1 MLNII
6 LKDMKLMLSDRKEL
20 AAIIL
25 MPIILT
31 TILSFALIGSFQEMG
46 SQWTMDIAVVR
57 NYDLEQDQIYFRN
70 FTSSLEERFGI
81 TMDFGT
87 DEETLFAEFNP
98 EKIFFEDFLG
108 SDEMEKFIQYTIV
121 TEEEA
126 YELLENKRVRSIVI
140 LPDQYVYNAYVNTFT
155 TFRNNIDITV
165 VSHPDM
171 NYSRQITEEIISS
184 FNNIMSSITISKN
197 VYFEKA
203 SDYMS
208 LNEVVAGLE
217 DFVKAIGTE
226 PAGVNVVI
234 TDINQKNFINS
245 FTYYSIAMMSMFIL
259 FSAGYG
265 GKFILNEKIDNT
277 YYRLMATGVDRRM
290 IITGKFFMMFIM
302 AIIQSIV
309 LIVYS
314 KIAFGI
320 NWINLQLL
328 LLTMLLSCL
337 AVASIGVFIIALT
350 IRSNSYKTSDA
361 FSNALV
367 QVLALAGGSYLPLQ
381 ILPKAVGQF
390 GRLTPNGATLQTY
403 IKILEGYGISEILP
417 GLAVIMVNI
426 AVMLLL
432 SGILLK
438 GGDSYD
444 QSIIA

>member
-1 MLNII
+1 
-6 LKDMKLMLSDRKEL
+6 
-20 AAIIL
+20 
-25 MPIILT
+25 
-31 TILSFALIGSFQEMG
+31 
-46 SQWTMDIAVVR
+46 
-57 NYDLEQDQIYFRN
+57 
-70 FTSSLEERFGI
+70 
-81 TMDFGT
+81 MDFGT

-171 NYSRQITEEIISS
+171 NYSRQITEEFISS

>member
-6 LKDMKLMLSDRKEL
+6 LKDMKLMLSDKKEL

-31 TILSFALIGSFQEMG
+31 TILSFALSGSFQEVG
-46 SQWTMDIAVVR
+46 SQWTMDIAIVK
-57 NYDLEQDQIYFRN
+57 NYDMQQDQIAFRD
-70 FTSSLEERFGI
+70 FTKSMEERFGI

-87 DEETLFAEFNP
+87 DEENLFAEFNP

-108 SDEMEKFIQYTIV
+108 NEEMKQFIRYTIA

-126 YELLENKRVRSIVI
+126 YELLENKRVSSIVI
-140 LPDQYVYNAYVNTFT
+140 LPDQYVYNSYINTFT

-165 VSHPDM
+165 ISHPDM
-171 NYSRQITEEIISS
+171 NYRRQITEEIISS
-184 FNNIMSSITISKN
+184 FNNIMSSITLSKN

-203 SDYMS
+203 SDYMP
-208 LNEVVAGLE
+208 LNEVVEGLE
-217 DFVKAIGTE
+217 DFVRFIGTK
-226 PAGVNVVI
+226 PAGVNVAI

-302 AIIQSIV
+302 AMIQSLV

-314 KIAFGI
+314 RIAFGI
-320 NWINLQLL
+320 GWINLPLL

-337 AVASIGVFIIALT
+337 AVASIGVLIIALT

-367 QVLALAGGSYLPLQ
+367 QILALAGGSYLPLQ
-381 ILPKAVGQF
+381 LLPKAVKKF
-390 GRLTPNGATLQTY
+390 GVLTPNGATLQTY
-403 IKILEGYGISEILP
+403 IRILEGYGIREILP
-417 GLAVIMVNI
+417 GLAVMMVNI
-426 AVMLLL
+426 VVMLLL
-432 SGILLK
+432 AGILLK
-438 GGDSYD
+438 GGNTHD
-444 QSIIA
+444 QSTIA

>member
-1 MLNII
+1 MINII
-6 LKDMKLMLSDRKEL
+6 LKDLKLMLSDKKEL

-31 TILSFALIGSFQEMG
+31 TILSFALSGSFQEMG

-57 NYDLEQDQIYFRN
+57 NYDLEQDQIFFRN
-70 FTSSLEERFGI
+70 FASSLEERFGI

-108 SDEMEKFIQYTIV
+108 SDEMKKFIQYTIV

-171 NYSRQITEEIISS
+171 SYSRQITEEIISS

-203 SDYMS
+203 SEYMS

-226 PAGVNVVI
+226 PAGVNVAI

-290 IITGKFFMMFIM
+290 IITGKFCMMFIM

-320 NWINLQLL
+320 NWINIPLL

-381 ILPKAVGQF
+381 ILPKAVGSF

-403 IKILEGYGISEILP
+403 IKILEGYEIGEILP
-417 GLAVIMVNI
+417 GLAVIIVNI
-426 AVMLLL
+426 GVMLLL

-438 GGDSYD
+438 GGNSYD
-444 QSIIA
+444 QSINA

>member
-6 LKDMKLMLSDRKEL
+6 LKDMKLMLSDKKEL

-31 TILSFALIGSFQEMG
+31 TILSFALSGSFQEVG
-46 SQWTMDIAVVR
+46 SQWTMDIAIVK
-57 NYDLEQDQIYFRN
+57 NYDLEQDQITFSD
-70 FTSSLEERFGI
+70 FTRSMEERFGI
-81 TMDFGT
+81 AMNFGT
-87 DEETLFAEFNP
+87 DEQNLFAEFNP

-108 SDEMEKFIQYTIV
+108 NEEMKEFIQYTIV

-126 YELLENKRVRSIVI
+126 YELLENKRVSSIVI
-140 LPDQYVYNAYVNTFT
+140 LPDQYVYNSYINTFT

-171 NYSRQITEEIISS
+171 NYRRQITEEIISS
-184 FNNIMSSITISKN
+184 FNNVMSSITISKN

-203 SDYMS
+203 SDYLP
-208 LNEVVAGLE
+208 LNEVVKGLE

-226 PAGVNVVI
+226 PAGVNVVL

-277 YYRLMATGVDRRM
+277 YYRLIATGVDRRM

-302 AIIQSIV
+302 AIIQSFV
-309 LIVYS
+309 LILYS

-320 NWINLQLL
+320 NWINMPLL

-337 AVASIGVFIIALT
+337 AVASIGVLIIALT

-367 QVLALAGGSYLPLQ
+367 QVLALVGGSYLPLQ

-390 GRLTPNGATLQTY
+390 GGLTPNGATLQTY

-417 GLAVIMVNI
+417 GLAVIIANI
-426 AVMLLL
+426 AIMLLL

-438 GGDSYD
+438 GGNSNDH
-444 QSIIA
+444 SIIA

>member
-1 MLNII
+1 
-6 LKDMKLMLSDRKEL
+6 
-20 AAIIL
+20 

-31 TILSFALIGSFQEMG
+31 TILSFALSGSFQEVG
-46 SQWTMDIAVVR
+46 SQWTMDIAIVK
-57 NYDLEQDQIYFRN
+57 NYDMQQDQIAFRD
-70 FTSSLEERFGI
+70 FTKSMEERFGI

-87 DEETLFAEFNP
+87 DEENLFAEFNP

-108 SDEMEKFIQYTIV
+108 NEEMKQFIRYTIA

-126 YELLENKRVRSIVI
+126 YELLENKRVSSIVI
-140 LPDQYVYNAYVNTFT
+140 LPDQYVYNSYINTFT

-165 VSHPDM
+165 ISHPDM
-171 NYSRQITEEIISS
+171 NYRRQITEEIISS
-184 FNNIMSSITISKN
+184 FNNIMSSITLSKN

-203 SDYMS
+203 SDYMP
-208 LNEVVAGLE
+208 LNEVVEGLE
-217 DFVKAIGTE
+217 DFVRFIGTK
-226 PAGVNVVI
+226 PAGVNVAI

-302 AIIQSIV
+302 AMIQSLV

-314 KIAFGI
+314 RIAFGI
-320 NWINLQLL
+320 GWINLPLL

-337 AVASIGVFIIALT
+337 AVASIGVLIIALT

-367 QVLALAGGSYLPLQ
+367 QILALAGGSYLPLQ
-381 ILPKAVGQF
+381 LLPKAVKKF
-390 GRLTPNGATLQTY
+390 GVLTPNGATLQTY
-403 IKILEGYGISEILP
+403 IRILEGYGIREILP
-417 GLAVIMVNI
+417 GLAVMMVNI
-426 AVMLLL
+426 VVMLLL
-432 SGILLK
+432 AGILLK
-438 GGDSYD
+438 GGNTHD
-444 QSIIA
+444 QSTIA

>member
-1 MLNII
+1 MINII
-6 LKDMKLMLSDRKEL
+6 LKDLKLMLSDKKEL

-31 TILSFALIGSFQEMG
+31 TILSFALSGSFQEVG
-46 SQWTMDIAVVR
+46 SQWIMDIAIVK
-57 NYDLEQDQIYFRN
+57 NYDLEEDQASFRN
-70 FTSSLEERFGI
+70 FAGSLEERFGI
-81 TMDFGT
+81 EMDYGARQ
-87 DEETLFAEFNP
+87 ETLFSEFNP

-108 SDEMEKFIQYTIV
+108 NDEMKKFIQYTLC

-126 YELLENKRVRSIVI
+126 YKLLENKSIRSIVI
-140 LPDQYVYNAYVNTFT
+140 LPEQYVYNSYVNTFT

-203 SDYMS
+203 SEYMS
-208 LNEVVAGLE
+208 INEVVAGLE

-226 PAGVNVVI
+226 PQDVNVAI

-277 YYRLMATGVDRRM
+277 YYRLMATGVGRRM

-302 AIIQSIV
+302 AIIQSTV

-320 NWINLQLL
+320 NWINIPLL

-337 AVASIGVFIIALT
+337 AVASIGVLIIALT

-367 QVLALAGGSYLPLQ
+367 QVLALVGGSYLPLQ

-417 GLAVIMVNI
+417 SLAVIMVNI
-426 AVMLLL
+426 VVMLIL

-438 GGDSYD
+438 GGSSYD

>member
-6 LKDMKLMLSDRKEL
+6 LKDMKLMLSDKKEL

-31 TILSFALIGSFQEMG
+31 TILSFALSGSFQEVG
-46 SQWTMDIAVVR
+46 SQWTMDIAIVK
-57 NYDLEQDQIYFRN
+57 NYDLEQDQTAFRD
-70 FTSSLEERFGI
+70 FTKSMEERFGI
-81 TMDFGT
+81 KIDFGT
-87 DEETLFAEFNP
+87 NADNLFAEFNP

-108 SDEMEKFIQYTIV
+108 NEEMKKFIRYTV
-121 TEEEA
+121 ATEAEA
-126 YELLENKRVRSIVI
+126 YELLENKHVSSIVI
-140 LPDQYVYNAYVNTFT
+140 LPNQYVYNAYINTFT

-171 NYSRQITEEIISS
+171 NYRRQITEEIISS
-184 FNNIMSSITISKN
+184 FNNIMSSITLSKN
-197 VYFEKA
+197 VYLEKA
-203 SDYMS
+203 SDYMP
-208 LNEVVAGLE
+208 LNEVIEELE
-217 DFVKAIGTE
+217 DFVRAIGTE
-226 PAGVNVVI
+226 PAGVNVVL

-309 LIVYS
+309 LIIYS
-314 KIAFGI
+314 KLAFGI
-320 NWINLQLL
+320 NWINIPLL
-328 LLTMLLSCL
+328 LLTILLSCL
-337 AVASIGVFIIALT
+337 AVASIGVLIIALT

-361 FSNALV
+361 FSNAFV
-367 QVLALAGGSYLPLQ
+367 QVLALLGGSYLPLQ
-381 ILPKAVGQF
+381 ILPKAVGQI

-417 GLAVIMVNI
+417 GLAVIMINI
-426 AVMLLL
+426 VIMLTL
-432 SGILLK
+432 SGMMLK
-438 GGDSYD
+438 GGSSND
-444 QSIIA
+444 QSITA